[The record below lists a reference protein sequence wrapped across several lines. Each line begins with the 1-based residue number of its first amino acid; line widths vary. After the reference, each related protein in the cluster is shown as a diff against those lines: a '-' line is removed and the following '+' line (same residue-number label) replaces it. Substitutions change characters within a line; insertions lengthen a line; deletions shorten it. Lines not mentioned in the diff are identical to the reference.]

1 MEIKI
6 FIQQTEDGS
15 KVVFP
20 IGYNEFAPE
29 YKKFQFFLKDEAHKA
44 DFANAY
50 SLQINHEFKV
60 YSLISSEITDY
71 LGRSGSFFAI
81 RVVIPNQKSIDDI
94 QNLLNKIKNRYMEHY
109 QNKSMEALTFNDL
122 TDVIVDS
129 SLNFNNNPFVT
140 QGIEKEAYVF
150 WDKSSFNTYFTQK
163 AASLVKCLYIFD
175 KEKTESVVYERML
188 PFEEVKQLYRK
199 IEITSN
205 GLLESLKVNDIEI
218 NKPNSNTFDLI
229 TTTEAKVTYK
239 EINKKNIKV
248 LSSYENSIKLIK
260 AEPKIQIKHE
270 SPSNPDSS
278 KPAIIAFSFL
288 FVLISGI
295 LGWFLY
301 DEYKNKNVSTQTIP
315 VSTPK
320 IIEETENKN
329 TVVFEEINI
338 SNKNEKRYKITS
350 PKDLESFEFIN
361 NSRWSYI
368 NKNGPN
374 TVVDFSKKNI
384 KEIFESKKIKFNETI
399 NNNFITELEKISGK
413 EIPAEIKP
421 KVVETKEEKKKT
433 EPKKIPGIKEKQQE
447 STKSK
452 NKEEIKEFK
461 EGLKDN

>member
-218 NKPNSNTFDLI
+218 NKPNTNTFDLI

-270 SPSNPDSS
+270 LPSNPDSS

-288 FVLISGI
+288 FVLLVGI
-295 LGWFLY
+295 IGLVLLGF
-301 DEYKNKNVSTQTIP
+301 V
-315 VSTPK
+315 
-320 IIEETENKN
+320 EN
-329 TVVFEEINI
+329 
-338 SNKNEKRYKITS
+338 
-350 PKDLESFEFIN
+350 
-361 NSRWSYI
+361 
-368 NKNGPN
+368 
-374 TVVDFSKKNI
+374 
-384 KEIFESKKIKFNETI
+384 
-399 NNNFITELEKISGK
+399 
-413 EIPAEIKP
+413 
-421 KVVETKEEKKKT
+421 
-433 EPKKIPGIKEKQQE
+433 
-447 STKSK
+447 
-452 NKEEIKEFK
+452 
-461 EGLKDN
+461 